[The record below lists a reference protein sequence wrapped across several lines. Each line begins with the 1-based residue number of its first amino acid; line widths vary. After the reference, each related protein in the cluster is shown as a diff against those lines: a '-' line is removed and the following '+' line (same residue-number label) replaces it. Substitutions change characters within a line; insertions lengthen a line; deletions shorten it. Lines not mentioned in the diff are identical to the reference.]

1 MRCSLAN
8 TAPRAHNR
16 DCASSKVPLVSRRRE
31 MRPRLVST
39 QCWCRR
45 RSCVLSSTQFSV
57 RQPPHAPRR
66 LAVSSPGIARLCGS
80 VGVARRPS
88 SQDHAVP
95 DLVMTEPPAAAGPS
109 TPAVPRC
116 LFESGRPAGL
126 VLVSTT
132 YDALITERV
141 ATKSVALWSPGIQDF
156 SVCRKGRCQMTRA
169 ARYCNASKPGGPV
182 EHCHGDHRWPK

>member
-1 MRCSLAN
+1 M
-8 TAPRAHNR
+8 
-16 DCASSKVPLVSRRRE
+16 
-31 MRPRLVST
+31 
-39 QCWCRR
+39 
-45 RSCVLSSTQFSV
+45 
-57 RQPPHAPRR
+57 
-66 LAVSSPGIARLCGS
+66 
-80 VGVARRPS
+80 
-88 SQDHAVP
+88 P